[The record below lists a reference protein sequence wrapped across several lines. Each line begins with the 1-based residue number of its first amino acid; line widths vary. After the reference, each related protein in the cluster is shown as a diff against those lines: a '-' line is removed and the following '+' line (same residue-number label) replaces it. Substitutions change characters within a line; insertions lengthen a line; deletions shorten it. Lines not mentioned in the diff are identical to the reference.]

1 MFIYVFLKKFLGTF
15 GLILRKNVKAQ
26 ITINNFLN
34 KLSKLQNIIFKNRC
48 FLVFSLSELNNREGF
63 YKCMPE
69 WATEKINSIRIKY
82 IYYIV
87 WRIKYIYY
95 IVWRFENKI
104 CP

>member
-34 KLSKLQNIIFKNRC
+34 KLSKLQHIIFKNRC

-69 WATEKINSIRIKY
+69 
-82 IYYIV
+82 
-87 WRIKYIYY
+87 
-95 IVWRFENKI
+95 
-104 CP
+104 